1 MVNFKINDRELSA
14 PKGTTILDAAQKAG
28 IPIPHLCFL
37 KEINEIAA
45 CRMRVVEIEGVDR
58 LVPACNTEVLEGMVI
73 RTNSPRVR
81 QARKTNLRLILSQH
95 NSNCT
100 TCVRSGYCELQ
111 KLSHD
116 LNIHFQPYDVQPE
129 RSRVDLSVP
138 IVREASKCIKCMR
151 CVQVCD
157 KIQGMH
163 IWDVAGTGSR
173 TTVDVSYN
181 RYLKNTACVFC
192 GQCVTHCPTG
202 ALTVRDD
209 TNKVLRA
216 LADPEITT
224 VVQVAPAV
232 RVAWTEVFGVVNK
245 NKQVPVGKLVAALKR
260 LGFDYVFDTNFTAD
274 LTIMEEGSEFI
285 QRFTHRGK
293 YRWPMFTSCC
303 PGWVRFL
310 KTEFPD
316 YTGNLSTAKSP
327 QQMFGAVAKSYFAE
341 KMGIDPHK
349 LCVVSIMPCSAKKAE
364 SELPTMR
371 DACGDRDVDVVL
383 TTREMVRLFRSDC
396 IVPSDLAEEPFDS
409 PLGTGTGAAVI
420 FGATGGVM
428 DAALR
433 SAYYLVTGRNPDPD
447 AFEQVRGSKP
457 WKEAAF
463 DIPGAGKVRVA
474 VVSGL
479 ANTRKLMEAV
489 DNGEVDYDFVEVM
502 ACPGGCAG
510 GGGQPIHE
518 GVEMAA
524 SRSSQLWKLDAK
536 APIRFSHENPDVQ
549 ALYRA
554 YLKAPLGEKSHH
566 LLHTDHTAWD
576 TALSRLEKG
585 C

>member
-1 MVNFKINDRELSA
+1 MVNFKINNRELSA
-14 PKGTTILDAAQKAG
+14 AKGTTILAAAKKAG

-37 KEINEIAA
+37 KDINEIAA
-45 CRMRVVEIEGVDR
+45 CRMCVVEIEGTDR
-58 LVPACNTEVLEGMVI
+58 LVPACNTEVLEDMVI
-73 RTNSPRVR
+73 QTNSPRVR

-100 TCVRSGYCELQ
+100 TCIRSGYCELQ
-111 KLSHD
+111 RLSHD
-116 LNIHFQPYDVQPE
+116 LNIHYQPYDIQPE

-181 RYLKNTACVFC
+181 RYLKNTACTFC

-209 TNKVLRA
+209 TIRALRA

-232 RVAWTEVFGVVNK
+232 RVAWAEVFGVVNK
-245 NKQVPVGKLVAALKR
+245 NKQVPAGKLVAALKR
-260 LGFDYVFDTNFTAD
+260 LGFDYVFDTNFSAD
-274 LTIMEEGSEFI
+274 LTIMEEGSEFVE
-285 QRFTHRGK
+285 RFTHRGK

-310 KTEFPD
+310 KTQYPD
-316 YTGNLSTAKSP
+316 YTENLSTAKSP
-327 QQMFGAVAKSYFAE
+327 QQMFGAVAKSYFAK

-349 LCVVSIMPCSAKKAE
+349 MCVVSIMPCSAKKSE

-371 DACGDRDVDVVL
+371 DACGDPDVDVVL
-383 TTREMVRLFRSDC
+383 TTRELVRLFRSDC
-396 IVPSDLAEEPFDS
+396 IVPSDLEEEPFDS
-409 PLGTGTGAAVI
+409 PLGSGTGAAVI
-420 FGATGGVM
+420 FGTTGGVM

-433 SAYYLVTGRNPDPD
+433 SAYYLVTGKNPDPD

-457 WKEAAF
+457 WKEATF

-489 DNGEVDYDFVEVM
+489 DSGEVDYDFVEVM

-518 GVEMAA
+518 GVEMA
-524 SRSSQLWKLDAK
+524 SFRGSQLWKLDAK
-536 APIRFSHENPDVQ
+536 SDIRFSHENPDIQ
-549 ALYRA
+549 TLYRS
-554 YLKAPLGEKSHH
+554 YLKKPLGEKAHH
-566 LLHTDHTAWD
+566 LLHTEHDAWS
-576 TALSRLEKG
+576 AMPEQG
-585 C
+585 